1 MKKTLLDDLNRA
13 TVMANIEPEAFA
25 MFHFY
30 VRNERMLVHS
40 DKLVEVTLYKYEA
53 IDLNNMLSNMTSA
66 HFKYYHE
73 AIPSN

>member
-1 MKKTLLDDLNRA
+1 MRNYTIYKSEIKKTLLDDLNRA

-40 DKLVEVTLYKYEA
+40 DKLV
-53 IDLNNMLSNMTSA
+53 
-66 HFKYYHE
+66 
-73 AIPSN
+73 